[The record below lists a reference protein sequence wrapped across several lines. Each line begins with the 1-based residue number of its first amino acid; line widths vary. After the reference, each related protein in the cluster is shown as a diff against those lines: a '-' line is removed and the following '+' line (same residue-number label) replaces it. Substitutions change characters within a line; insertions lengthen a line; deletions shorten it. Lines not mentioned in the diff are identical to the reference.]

1 MLSKPVNTALCLD
14 DIGTFCNS
22 GSNNLVFGDSST
34 TRFMGAGSLASPY
47 NVQVK
52 VDPSSDNALQITAG
66 GLFVDKNLALDVSF
80 SNDLF
85 NT

>member
-14 DIGTFCNS
+14 NIGTFCNS
-22 GSNNLVFGDSST
+22 GGNTLIFSDSST
-34 TRFMGAGSLASPY
+34 TRFMGAGTLVSPY

-52 VDPSSDNALQITAG
+52 IDPSSDNAIQITAG
-66 GLFVDKNLALDVSF
+66 GLFVDKNLSLDVSF